1 MRDGAIRAS
10 VQQVSEQDRLVA
22 AWAGATGAEGSAE
35 AVALGAALLAQET
48 LAARGAFV
56 DRVGDECL
64 SPSEIGGQRVEVG
77 RRDGD
82 LA

>member
-1 MRDGAIRAS
+1 MRDGATRAS

-22 AWAGATGAEGSAE
+22 AWAGATGAEGPAE
-35 AVALGAALLAQET
+35 AVALGAALLAQEAR
-48 LAARGAFV
+48 AARGAFV
-56 DRVGDECL
+56 DGVGGERS
-64 SPSEIGGQRVEVG
+64 SPSEIGGQSVEVG